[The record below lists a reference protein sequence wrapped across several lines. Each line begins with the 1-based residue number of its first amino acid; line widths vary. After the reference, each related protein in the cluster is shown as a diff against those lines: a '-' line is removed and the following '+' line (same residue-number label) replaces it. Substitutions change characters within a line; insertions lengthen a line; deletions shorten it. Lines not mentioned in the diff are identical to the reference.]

1 MTLTENAVEQ
11 LFADI
16 DAANITMS
24 KLAREAGV
32 SRMTLNNWR
41 TGRTLPTLEK
51 YLSVRQVIGE
61 ASQ

>member
-1 MTLTENAVEQ
+1 MTLTESAVEQ

-16 DAANITMS
+16 DAAKITMS

-51 YLSVRQVIGE
+51 YLSVRQVIDE
-61 ASQ
+61 TPE

>member
-1 MTLTENAVEQ
+1 MTLTESAVEQ
-11 LFADI
+11 LFTDI

-51 YLSVRQVIGE
+51 YLSVRHVIGE

>member
-1 MTLTENAVEQ
+1 MTLTQNAVEQ

-61 ASQ
+61 TSQ

>member
-11 LFADI
+11 LFTDI

>member
-1 MTLTENAVEQ
+1 MTLTESAVEQ

-16 DAANITMS
+16 DATKITMS